1 MNVFFTLVVV
11 AILAEAVW
19 EILKNLIPSTSDKVW
34 SYINLVGSLL
44 VGVLVAFV
52 ADVNIFAL
60 LGIDLKWPV
69 VGVVLTGILISR
81 GSNYIHDL
89 VGKLKPDNVVE
100 YAEPERQAIGFTVPE
115 ETAEEGDAIED

>member
-1 MNVFFTLVVV
+1 MNVFLTLIVV
-11 AILAEAVW
+11 AILSEAIW
-19 EILKNLIPSTSDKVW
+19 EILKNLIPNMNDTVW

-44 VGVLVAFV
+44 VGILIAFI

-60 LGIDLKWPV
+60 LDIDLKWPV

-89 VGKLKPDNVVE
+89 VGKLKPDS
-100 YAEPERQAIGFTVPE
+100 TVTE
-115 ETAEEGDAIED
+115 DADTEG